1 MVQSAQRPAER
12 GLVVGGLELSIR
24 FVILPVLAGCVFV
37 GCGDSAGVTEEVVAE
52 AEAAVPQSEEVSAEP
67 DIIPLEDVQ
76 ASQSGSVSQTI
87 ATTQITITYD
97 RPVARGRQLF
107 GGIVAYGQ
115 SWNPGANDATKA
127 SFSHPVTVNGMSL
140 PAGAYSLWAI
150 PDPEEWTVIFNRA
163 ADVYH
168 EPYPGEE
175 HEELRLTVEPVVGQH
190 METLAFYF
198 PAVEKKDAELR
209 LHWGETIVPLAISV
223 P

>member
-1 MVQSAQRPAER
+1 MVQSAVLPAER
-12 GLVVGGLELSIR
+12 GLAVGGLEMSIR
-24 FVILPVLAGCVFV
+24 SVILSVLAGCVFV
-37 GCGDSAGVTEEVVAE
+37 GCGDSTGMAEEVVSEVQTAM
-52 AEAAVPQSEEVSAEP
+52 PQSEEVSAEP

-115 SWNPGANDATKA
+115 IWNPGANDATKA

-140 PAGAYSLWAI
+140 PAGDYSLWAI

-175 HEELRLTVEPVVGQH
+175 HEELRLTVKPMTGQH
-190 METLAFYF
+190 METLVFYF

-209 LHWGETIVPLAISV
+209 LHWGETIVSLAISA